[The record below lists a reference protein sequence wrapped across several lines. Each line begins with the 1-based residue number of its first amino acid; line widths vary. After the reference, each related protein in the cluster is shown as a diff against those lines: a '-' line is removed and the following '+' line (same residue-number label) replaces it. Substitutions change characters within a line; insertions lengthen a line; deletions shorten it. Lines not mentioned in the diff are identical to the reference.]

1 MQCFVFPLS
10 FLRFIL
16 NFNMCIRAFNFKHL
30 LWILP
35 FFVPQIMIESYCY
48 CFKCFFVNQAPSS
61 VFSWDVQPFH
71 IYQQEP
77 ETVMHNKDNNITI
90 IWDIDRTMTANRPD
104 IVVKDLAN
112 STCKLIVM
120 TIPSDR
126 NIALKEMKKKSKY
139 KDLEVK
145 IQRTWHI

>member
-1 MQCFVFPLS
+1 
-10 FLRFIL
+10 
-16 NFNMCIRAFNFKHL
+16 
-30 LWILP
+30 
-35 FFVPQIMIESYCY
+35 
-48 CFKCFFVNQAPSS
+48 
-61 VFSWDVQPFH
+61 
-71 IYQQEP
+71 
-77 ETVMHNKDNNITI
+77 MHNKDNNITI
-90 IWDIDRTMTANRPD
+90 IQDIDRTMTANRPD
-104 IVVKDLAN
+104 IVVKDLVN

>member
-1 MQCFVFPLS
+1 
-10 FLRFIL
+10 
-16 NFNMCIRAFNFKHL
+16 
-30 LWILP
+30 
-35 FFVPQIMIESYCY
+35 
-48 CFKCFFVNQAPSS
+48 
-61 VFSWDVQPFH
+61 
-71 IYQQEP
+71 
-77 ETVMHNKDNNITI
+77 MHNKDNNITI

-112 STCKLIVM
+112 STGKLIVM

>member
-1 MQCFVFPLS
+1 M
-10 FLRFIL
+10 
-16 NFNMCIRAFNFKHL
+16 
-30 LWILP
+30 
-35 FFVPQIMIESYCY
+35 
-48 CFKCFFVNQAPSS
+48 
-61 VFSWDVQPFH
+61 
-71 IYQQEP
+71 
-77 ETVMHNKDNNITI
+77 MHNKDNNITI